1 MLLSPDNP
9 YQKAASQEVQPE
21 ASLDVPGELGT
32 LILRVGVS
40 ALMFHNGLDK
50 LQDPEGFAKF
60 VVEAHLP
67 FLAQTGPVTPVI
79 WTYLAAAAEL
89 VAPVGLA
96 LGVLARPSALA
107 LATTMGLA
115 VAFHIDE
122 SGLEG
127 FPLAVVEAHQ
137 YKFEAAAL
145 YALIFIWFVLSGPG
159 RFSVSGGK
167 K

>member
-1 MLLSPDNP
+1 MLRVEGHWPGDAPGELP
-9 YQKAASQEVQPE
+9 AA
-21 ASLDVPGELGT
+21 VPGELGT

-79 WTYLAAAAEL
+79 WTYLAAACEL

-145 YALIFIWFVLSGPG
+145 YALIFIWFVLNGPG